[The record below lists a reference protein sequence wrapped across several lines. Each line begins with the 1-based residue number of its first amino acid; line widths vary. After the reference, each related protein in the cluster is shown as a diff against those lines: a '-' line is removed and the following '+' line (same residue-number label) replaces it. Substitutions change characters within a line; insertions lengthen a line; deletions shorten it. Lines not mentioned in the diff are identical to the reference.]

1 MVKKNVTFFKIGPVR
16 AFVAVGL
23 WLFLLLLLQLR
34 CKACCRR
41 TLAFPRFSCSNS
53 CPDAQTKKSKA
64 ASTKKKQKQTQ
75 TQTKKMSRPVP
86 TTALLKGTLTF
97 SAPLI
102 ITTLYHQPYLTTFGI
117 LLQYFLALRTYN
129 PLKNSSTINQ
139 SLETS
144 AIRTLVTTSTT
155 NRTTRLL
162 LGTVHVLAALSLASR
177 SQINFNNKIFAAARG
192 ETARGETTGGEIT
205 TTTTTTNSATTTT
218 TSKSSLMVQ
227 IQKEVRFA
235 ARWGWQVLT
244 MGGTLMLTTTAAI
257 WLSSGYYGQ

>member
-1 MVKKNVTFFKIGPVR
+1 
-16 AFVAVGL
+16 
-23 WLFLLLLLQLR
+23 
-34 CKACCRR
+34 
-41 TLAFPRFSCSNS
+41 
-53 CPDAQTKKSKA
+53 
-64 ASTKKKQKQTQ
+64 
-75 TQTKKMSRPVP
+75 MSRPVP

-177 SQINFNNKIFAAARG
+177 SQIHFNNKIFAAARG